1 MHICTIMYDI
11 HAQIIH
17 CIICAYFSCRPELEA
32 EFLAVQVP
40 DTAARQR
47 TAKDTWRGK
56 LCGIGQI
63 Q

>member
-1 MHICTIMYDI
+1 MYAYMYI
-11 HAQIIH
+11 QSCMTHAQI
-17 CIICAYFSCRPELEA
+17 IICAYFSCRPELEA

-56 LCGIGQI
+56 LCDIGQI